1 MIFLLDTSAIS
12 ALMREDPRMA
22 SWLSSVGPADSVV
35 TCPIARGEILFGLE
49 RLAQGRRRAELDVKA
64 QKVLAA
70 LTCEPIPPNAAD
82 DYVSLK
88 SAQQR
93 RGLSLDENDLWMAAT
108 TLALGATL
116 VSCDSDFKRI
126 DILPVF
132 VP

>member
-1 MIFLLDTSAIS
+1 
-12 ALMREDPRMA
+12 MA

-35 TCPIARGEILFGLE
+35 TCTIVRGEILFGLE
-49 RLAQGRRRAELDVKA
+49 RLAQGRRRAELDAKA

-70 LTCEPIPPNAAD
+70 LKCEPIPPVAAD
-82 DYVSLK
+82 HYASLK
-88 SAQQR
+88 LAQQQ

-116 VSCDSDFKRI
+116 VTSDSDFKRI
-126 DILPVF
+126 DMLAVV